1 MLQTG
6 IFQLNS
12 TGKTAHKSEK
22 RLSFWVFSVFPK
34 NWLLANMVASNA
46 KMDG

>member
-6 IFQLNS
+6 IFQWNS
-12 TGKTAHKSEK
+12 TGKTAHKSD
-22 RLSFWVFSVFPK
+22 L
-34 NWLLANMVASNA
+34 NWLLANMAASNA